1 MLSPKIDLK
10 GGDSLEVHRMSRQ
23 LVSRAELTRILT
35 ERMQQLAKGK
45 DCSLGGVL
53 RLPRPDKHGCNW
65 MPGVV
70 SGSCRSALG
79 EVVTK
84 ARFEFNL
91 QEE

>member
-1 MLSPKIDLK
+1 
-10 GGDSLEVHRMSRQ
+10 MSRQ

-35 ERMQQLAKGK
+35 ERMHHLPNGK
-45 DCSLGGVL
+45 DCALRGVL
-53 RLPRPDKHGCNW
+53 RLPRPDKDGCNW
-65 MPGVV
+65 MPGIV

-91 QEE
+91 REE